1 MPQPSLS
8 VRSARR
14 STPGVLRRAGLAPLA
29 FGLLALLAAGAQA
42 QTLRWSS
49 QGDMQTADPH
59 AQNEIIT
66 NAMNGQVYERLV
78 SRDRNLVIVPG
89 LATEWTQVSPR
100 LWRFKLRQGVKF
112 HDGTPFTADDVV
124 FSVNRA
130 KDPASQISVYAEAVG
145 TPRKIDDYT
154 VEFQLAQ
161 INPIFLQHIDLL
173 FIMSRKWS
181 ETHGV
186 ARPQNFKDKQ
196 ETYAATH
203 SNGTG
208 PYVMT
213 SREPGIRTT
222 FKRNP
227 NWWGKFDGNVQDAVY
242 TPIANDATR
251 LAALVSGEIDFVQ
264 DPSPRDIPRLKQTA
278 GVKVQEGVENRL
290 VFVGMDQARD
300 KLLYAKVPGDRNP
313 FKDLRVRQALYQA
326 IDINTLRTKLMNGLS
341 LPTGGVTPSPL
352 GAYDDPQLE
361 TRLPFDLAA
370 ARKLMADAGYAN
382 GFEVTLDCTNNR
394 YVNDERICLALASMW
409 AQIKVKVNVNAQPRV
424 LMFPKLEKLDTSLY
438 LYGWGGTITDA
449 ETAITPLMR
458 NRGEK
463 SVGQY
468 NFGNWKDD
476 KFDQL
481 AAASS
486 GEADPKKRE
495 ELVKAALREFRAQT
509 HLIPLHRQM
518 IPWATRANVTVQHR
532 PDNWFEL
539 RWASVAAK

>member
-1 MPQPSLS
+1 MPQSRIPALPVLALSL
-8 VRSARR
+8 
-14 STPGVLRRAGLAPLA
+14 
-29 FGLLALLAAGAQA
+29 LLAAGAQA

-78 SRDRNLVIVPG
+78 ARDRNLNVVPA
-89 LATEWTQVSPR
+89 LATEWTQVNPK

-161 INPIFLQHIDLL
+161 VNPIFLQHIDLL

-181 ETHGV
+181 EAHGV
-186 ARPQNFKDKQ
+186 AKPQNFKDKQ

-213 SREPGIRTT
+213 GREPGIRTT
-222 FKRNP
+222 FKRNA
-227 NWWGKFDGNVQDAVY
+227 NWWGKFDGNVQEAVY

-290 VFVGMDQARD
+290 VFIGMDQARD
-300 KLLYAKVPGDRNP
+300 KLLYAKVPGDKNP

-326 IDINTLRTKLMNGLS
+326 VDINTLRTKLMNGLS
-341 LPTGGVTPSPL
+341 VPTGGLTPSPL
-352 GAYDDPQLE
+352 GAYNDPQLE

-370 ARKLMADAGYAN
+370 ARKLMADAGYGN

-486 GEADPKKRE
+486 GESDPKKRE
-495 ELVKAALREFRAQT
+495 ELIKAALREFRAQT
-509 HLIPLHRQM
+509 HIIPLHRQM

-539 RWASVAAK
+539 RWASVAPK